1 MAKGDRASVFFTL
14 EDETVVELG
23 KFLRAAPLSNG
34 AVATVP
40 AGQSEL
46 LAQAA
51 LNWLQN
57 AVYEGG
63 EWITRAELDYTPE
76 FGEVEVTILGD
87 DEAVKLRHR
96 ETGIIVL
103 ELDKPEAWASLKRRV
118 RAEREKGTR

>member
-1 MAKGDRASVFFTL
+1 MAKGDQAAVYFTL

-23 KFLRAAPLSNG
+23 KFLRSAPLSNG
-34 AVATVP
+34 GVATVP

-57 AVYEGG
+57 AVFEGG

-76 FGEVEVTILGD
+76 FGDVEVTILGD

-96 ETGIIVL
+96 ETGIIAL
-103 ELDKPEAWASLKRRV
+103 ELDRPAAWATLKQKV
-118 RAEREKGTR
+118 RAERAKGGK